1 MCILQFVGT
10 VAGDAW
16 QLVGGTGCKAVYC
29 AVLQQNLVL
38 RLL

>member
-16 QLVGGTGCKAVYC
+16 QLVGETGCKAVYC
-29 AVLQQNLVL
+29 AVLRQK